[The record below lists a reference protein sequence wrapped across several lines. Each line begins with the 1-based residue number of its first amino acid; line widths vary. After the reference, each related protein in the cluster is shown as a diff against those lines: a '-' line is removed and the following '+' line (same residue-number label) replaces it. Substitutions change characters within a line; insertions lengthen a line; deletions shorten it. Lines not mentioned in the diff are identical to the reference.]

1 MPSAMK
7 HDREPEKS
15 GCTDARLARV
25 GGVQAEM
32 DGSQSKGRDGV
43 NRTWKLR
50 EAAAGGNLERVQQ
63 ELSHAI
69 DINDG
74 GGTGWTALHKA
85 CERGRGEVVRLLL
98 ESGAIPDLTTKTAAD
113 TALHLA
119 AANGH
124 VDVCN
129 ELVKAG
135 ADVHAMNKIGWT
147 PLHAAM
153 HADNL
158 DAARMLTRV
167 GAQASHANAKGVAAN
182 MLAHRS
188 DPHQV
193 EAIIEASK
201 HTLVAA
207 VEDREAHDY
216 QAIRE
221 SRVAAANRDTDLR
234 LSERRQ
240 LQAETE
246 QLKRERAQERAE
258 RELELRFSL
267 DASVRKY
274 ADVLDPGLD
283 YHNLTPADVPN
294 CHIASQVRAH
304 RCVTV
309 ESLL

>member
-1 MPSAMK
+1 M
-7 HDREPEKS
+7 
-15 GCTDARLARV
+15 
-25 GGVQAEM
+25 
-32 DGSQSKGRDGV
+32 
-43 NRTWKLR
+43 
-50 EAAAGGNLERVQQ
+50 QQ

-85 CERGRGEVVRLLL
+85 CERGRAEVVRLLL
-98 ESGAIPDLTTKTAAD
+98 ESGATPDLATKTAAD

-124 VDVCN
+124 ADVCN

-135 ADVHAMNKIGWT
+135 ADVHAVNKIGWT

-153 HADNL
+153 HADEL
-158 DAARMLTRV
+158 DCARILTRV
-167 GAQASHANAKGVAAN
+167 GARASQTNAKGLAPYL
-182 MLAHRS
+182 LAHRS

-193 EAIIEASK
+193 EALIEASK
-201 HTLVAA
+201 HMLVAA
-207 VEDREAHDY
+207 VEDREPHDY
-216 QAIRE
+216 QGIRE
-221 SRVAAANRDTDLR
+221 RRVAAANRDTDLR

-246 QLKRERAQERAE
+246 QLKRERAHERAE

-274 ADVLDPGLD
+274 GDVLDPGLD

-294 CHIASQVRAH
+294 CHIASQVRTH
-304 RCVTV
+304 GCTTV